1 MNCDIARSMHTQ
13 YIVSNIIIP
22 FCKSSTWRASSL
34 GRPLHVTSVI
44 FGNGI
49 EDNVRL
55 VHVVSVH
62 ARQVMQQFGSAAA
75 FPQAACFN
83 NGICLQAVGYSRVT
97 LVPGKSF
104 EVDLHGALQLVLTD
118 DSIRF
123 RYLMG
128 H

>member
-22 FCKSSTWRASSL
+22 FCKSSMRRASSL

-44 FGNGI
+44 SGNGI
-49 EDNVRL
+49 DDNVRL
-55 VHVVSVH
+55 VNIASVD
-62 ARQVMQQFGSAAA
+62 ARQVMQQLLPAAA

-83 NGICLQAVGYSRVT
+83 NGICLQAVGSSRVT
-97 LVPGKSF
+97 IVLGISF
-104 EVDLHGALQLVLTD
+104 EVDLHWAVQHVLTD
-118 DSIRF
+118 DSIMF
-123 RYLMG
+123 VYLMG